1 MAANGEKAHI
11 MVAEDDPRTR
21 LCLCNILREEGY
33 RVTPSENGYLALQ
46 QINALHLYDG
56 GVDFLILDI
65 HMPGLTGLEVT
76 ERLAERRSKIPV
88 IVITGDSDPHL
99 AKRLKQAGCRHIF
112 IKPFDLHQLL
122 QTLKEEKT
130 PNPDQKPVG

>member
-1 MAANGEKAHI
+1 MVPSGEKAHI
-11 MVAEDDPRTR
+11 MVAEDDSRTR

-46 QINALHLYDG
+46 QMNALHLYDG

-76 ERLAERRSKIPV
+76 ERLAARKSKIPV
-88 IVITGDSDPHL
+88 IVITGDSDPQL
-99 AKRLKQAGCRHIF
+99 AARLKEAGCRHIF
-112 IKPFDLHQLL
+112 IKPFDLNLL
-122 QTLKEEKT
+122 LKTLKDERAAAES
-130 PNPDQKPVG
+130 GS

>member
-65 HMPGLTGLEVT
+65 HMPGLTGLEV
-76 ERLAERRSKIPV
+76 AERRSKIPV

-99 AKRLKQAGCRHIF
+99 AEGLKQAGCRHIF

>member
-1 MAANGEKAHI
+1 MIASGEKAHI
-11 MVAEDDPRTR
+11 MVAEDDSRTR

-33 RVTPSENGYLALQ
+33 RGTPSENGYLALQ

-65 HMPGLTGLEVT
+65 PMPGLTGLEVT
-76 ERLAERRSKIPV
+76 QRLAARKSKIPV

-99 AKRLKQAGCRHIF
+99 AARLKEAGCRHIF
-112 IKPFDLHQLL
+112 IKPFDLNLL
-122 QTLKEEKT
+122 LHTLKDERAASESG
-130 PNPDQKPVG
+130 D